1 VTITTTDEETVSMSD
16 DRDDRDEQP
25 REIAHPQAR
34 PDQLDPTT
42 LERPTSAGQITA
54 GPGIS
59 PARGVE
65 NVSTDLPAPVPT
77 APDRGIV
84 RTIHYNLSYI
94 VHNASAGTRG
104 AIVLL
109 HDLPGGAY
117 VWAPLLDR
125 LAGTGRAVYA
135 FDLLGYGDSDHPWPS
150 DTSIWGH
157 GDGLAYALASLR
169 LTDIVLVGLGL
180 GGAVAQVLAS
190 RLYRDR
196 IGKLVLINSYG
207 YLHAYAPDWPL
218 PEMAK
223 RQDPE
228 APKHTKIDQA
238 LADLRTAL
246 PLGSANSK
254 LPAAALDAYV
264 NMWNSEIGKELLF
277 QHVRLMLPTYTNSVA
292 SYLRTLEFPA
302 LLIWGEADTVTPL
315 DTLGRRMAREIPGN
329 RLEVVPGAGHLI
341 LDDAPDAVARLVAD
355 FAGAP
360 AAAGG
365 GFVVAR

>member
-1 VTITTTDEETVSMSD
+1 MS
-16 DRDDRDEQP
+16 DDRDEQP
-25 REIAHPQAR
+25 RDIPHPEAR

-42 LERPTSAGQITA
+42 LERPTTAGQITP
-54 GPGIS
+54 GPGLT
-59 PARGVE
+59 PARAVE
-65 NVSTDLPAPVPT
+65 NVSTDLPAPMPT

-94 VHNASAGTRG
+94 VHNAGAGPRG

-157 GDGLAYALASLR
+157 ADGLEYALAALR
-169 LTDIVLVGLGL
+169 LTDIVLVGFGL

-190 RLYRDR
+190 RLYYDR
-196 IGKLVLINSYG
+196 IARLVLINSYG

-218 PEMAK
+218 PEMTK

-228 APKHTKIDQA
+228 APKHTKTDQA
-238 LADLRTAL
+238 LADLRKTV
-246 PLGSANSK
+246 PLGSANNK

-264 NMWNSEIGKELLF
+264 QMWNSEIGKELIF
-277 QHVRLMLPTYTNSVA
+277 QHVRLMLPSYTNSVS
-292 SYLRTLEFPA
+292 SYLRTLEFPT

-315 DTLGRRMAREIPGN
+315 DPLGRRMAREIPDN
-329 RLEVVPGAGHLI
+329 RLEVVPNAGHLI
-341 LDDAPDAVARLVAD
+341 LDDAPDAVARFVAD

-360 AAAGG
+360 ATAAGGG

>member
-1 VTITTTDEETVSMSD
+1 MSD
-16 DRDDRDEQP
+16 DRDEQTRDIP
-25 REIAHPQAR
+25 HPEAR

-42 LERPTSAGQITA
+42 LERPTTAGQITA
-54 GPGIS
+54 GPGLT

-65 NVSTDLPAPVPT
+65 NVSTDLPVAAPT
-77 APDRGIV
+77 GPDRGVV

-94 VHNASAGTRG
+94 VRNAAAGPRG

-157 GDGLAYALASLR
+157 GDGLDYALAALR
-169 LTDIVLVGLGL
+169 LTDTVLVGLGL

-190 RLYRDR
+190 RLSRDR
-196 IGKLVLINSYG
+196 IAKLVLINSYG
-207 YLHAYAPDWPL
+207 YLHAYALDWPL

-228 APKHTKIDQA
+228 APKHTKRDQV
-238 LADLRTAL
+238 LADLRKTL
-246 PLGSANSK
+246 PLASANQK

-264 NMWNSEIGKELLF
+264 NMWDSEIGKELLF
-277 QHVRLMLPTYTNSVA
+277 QHVRLLLPAYTNSVS
-292 SYLRTLEFPA
+292 SYLRTLEFPT

-315 DTLGRRMAREIPGN
+315 DTLGRRMAREIPDN
-329 RLEVVPGAGHLI
+329 RLEVVRGAGHLI
-341 LDDAPDAVARLVAD
+341 LDDAPGAVARLVAD

-360 AAAGG
+360 AASGG
-365 GFVVAR
+365 SFAVAR